1 MKRLKSELIANLK
14 NRPESQVHK
23 YRHSEEQ
30 PTIQG
35 KDQQS
40 EEKERPTQSCTDC
53 GKTGHA
59 ISNCWKRG
67 GGAYQE
73 DRLSAAKKK
82 PESQLN
88 PSHLKARTAA
98 ITAIQSKFDGLCT
111 LLEPSVKSPL
121 EADQHCAAGRL

>member
-1 MKRLKSELIANLK
+1 M
-14 NRPESQVHK
+14 
-23 YRHSEEQ
+23 
-30 PTIQG
+30 
-35 KDQQS
+35 
-40 EEKERPTQSCTDC
+40 
-53 GKTGHA
+53 
-59 ISNCWKRG
+59 

-98 ITAIQSKFDGLCT
+98 ITAIQSKFNGLCT
-111 LLEPSVKSPL
+111 LLEPLVKSPL